1 MDIDYL
7 IDRLEAL
14 VQTGKRVPLS
24 NKVMLDEQECYTLI
38 DQMRAVVPEEIKAAK
53 RTLNDRE
60 RILDEADD
68 TARQI
73 IEQAEQERRMMIEQ
87 EGLLVEAERQRDIIL
102 SEATQEAYELRNHA
116 QTLYDEGVGQT
127 QEMREGANQ
136 YAMQVLQEL
145 DTLLDKHLTVVRNG
159 LQNFV
164 QQSQNYQQQIDDYQR
179 QYRPQ
184 YAPSKA
190 ELAAQALQ
198 TTRAQTPPT
207 RSRPVAPEPTPEPE
221 RPVTRPTPVRTN
233 APRPATRNNQSP
245 VEPPTVERVPERLAD
260 RAAERNA
267 ERPTERT
274 NGTPPPSNRPA
285 QPTAP
290 SRPANSSSR
299 PSPQPSNNSNGDNR
313 LTGRLNNLSPLRAV
327 PKVSGPSNEPDSD
340 DLDEVADPDYD
351 FDEPR
356 ASSKP
361 GPTNNGLTQRK
372 MPSDANNRPARP
384 PF

>member
-14 VQTGKRVPLS
+14 IQTGKRVPLS
-24 NKVMLDEQECYTLI
+24 NKVMLDEQECYGLI

-87 EGLLVEAERQRDIIL
+87 EGLLVEAERQRDIML
-102 SEATQEAYELRNHA
+102 AEATQETYELRNHA
-116 QTLYDEGVGQT
+116 QTLYDDAVNQT

-145 DTLLDKHLTVVRNG
+145 ETLLDKHLNVVRNG
-159 LQNFV
+159 LTNFV
-164 QQSQNYQQQIDDYQR
+164 QQSQNYQQQIDEYQR

-190 ELAAQALQ
+190 EVAAQTRPQ
-198 TTRAQTPPT
+198 TS
-207 RSRPVAPEPTPEPE
+207 SRPRPAAPESEPAPE
-221 RPVTRPTPVRTN
+221 RPAN
-233 APRPATRNNQSP
+233 RPAP
-245 VEPPTVERVPERLAD
+245 
-260 RAAERNA
+260 AAN
-267 ERPTERT
+267 RPTELPVDRKPA
-274 NGTPPPSNRPA
+274 NSGPNPSRPA
-285 QPTAP
+285 QPTNPPRSPQPNTNNTLRPAQPSNP
-290 SRPANSSSR
+290 SRPL
-299 PSPQPSNNSNGDNR
+299 QPSTNQPNSPAPAPVNRSNPPSNSNGASNDNR
-313 LTGRLNNLSPLRAV
+313 LTGRLNLVSPSPLRPV
-327 PKVSGPSNEPDSD
+327 PKVSTPSTEPED
-340 DLDEVADPDYD
+340 DFEDIPDHDFD
-351 FDEPR
+351 FDEAPAPPR
-356 ASSKP
+356 NGASGKP
-361 GPTNNGLTQRK
+361 PPNPT
-372 MPSDANNRPARP
+372 NRPARP